1 MPWGWRRPPPPP
13 PPRGTRLSPRAAA
26 AAAAASLFPGLP
38 GNGYAAYGTA
48 SVIHT
53 DLLQAGDQRLENLDA
68 AFSAASVAS
77 AGIPQTTNEMARI
90 ISPALAAGNAYGRGS
105 GLEVGLAIG
114 KSDPN

>member
-1 MPWGWRRPPPPP
+1 MKRFVIATASALFLLAGTAAASVPVGP
-13 PPRGTRLSPRAAA
+13 GTRSPRAAA

-90 ISPALAAGNAYGRGS
+90 ISPALAAGNAYG
-105 GLEVGLAIG
+105 
-114 KSDPN
+114 